1 MSAERGSCFLIE
13 PDAELDYCT
22 KILAAHGSL
31 PVIAA
36 TDGRHILAESQA
48 LPIAC
53 WPCRFFGVT
62 SG

>member
-1 MSAERGSCFLIE
+1 MIE
-13 PDAELDYCT
+13 PGAELDYCT